1 MKKVFF
7 ILIPILLVLLVGHV
21 LRTEKEFFIVSRVP
35 VSVVY
40 EGHQEAMV
48 RALKPQWT
56 HQFVNLKGRNIW
68 KIRLSQ
74 VYDEILRN
82 DWVQDVELHRRLPD
96 QIAATIRLKG
106 ISVLFVDGE
115 NKIFPIT
122 RQGQKLSSVSPTLVP
137 VVPVLYN
144 DQIANHPELLNKL
157 VAMLGEVPDSG
168 DLKTENIASVDLKP
182 ITGLQLNLINSKVTV
197 HLGEKDISTK
207 GLQVLRVTDY
217 LKSQNQKARVIDASF
232 TKKVLVRLRK
242 GS

>member
-1 MKKVFF
+1 MKRVFF
-7 ILIPILLVLLVGHV
+7 ILIPILLVLLVGYI
-21 LRTEKEFFIVSRVP
+21 LRTEKNFFIVSRVP

-48 RALKPQWT
+48 RALKPQWI
-56 HQFVNLKGRNIW
+56 HQFVNLKGQNIW
-68 KIRLSQ
+68 KIKLSQ
-74 VYDEILRN
+74 VYDEILKN
-82 DWVQDVELHRRLPD
+82 DWVQDVELHRRLPN
-96 QIAATIRLKG
+96 QIVATIHLKG

-122 RQGQKLSSVSPTLVP
+122 REGQKLNSVSPTLVP

-144 DQIANHPELLNKL
+144 DQIANHPELLHKL
-157 VAMLGEVPDSG
+157 VAMLEEVPDSG
-168 DLKTENIASVDLKP
+168 DLKTKNIASVDFKP
-182 ITGLQLNLINSKVTV
+182 ITGLQLNLINSRVTV
-197 HLGEKDISTK
+197 HLGEKDIPTK

-217 LKSQNQKARVIDASF
+217 LKSKNQKARVIDASF